1 MAGHGTKAIW
11 AAFFANLG
19 IAIAKF
25 VGFLV
30 TTSSSMLS
38 ESIHSLADTGNQ
50 ALLLLGGRRAKL
62 KATPMHPFGYGRE
75 RYFWSF
81 VVALVLFSLGSL
93 FSLYEGLHKLEHPE
107 PLESPQWA
115 IGILLFA
122 IVAESFS
129 FRTAIVE
136 SNHVRGDASWVE
148 FIRHAKIP
156 ELPVVLLEDLGAL
169 IGLVFALSAV
179 SASALTED
187 GIYDAYGTLA
197 ISALLGVIAVVLMVE
212 MKSLLIGEGAS
223 PDDEAAIVDAIERE
237 PEVRRLIHLKTE
249 HLGPEELLVA
259 AKVEFEADL
268 SVAQLADAVNRIE
281 VHVRTQVPGT
291 GPMYVEPDVWR
302 TGADLAAAEP
312 EPAAD

>member
-1 MAGHGTKAIW
+1 MAGHGTRAIW

-62 KATPMHPFGYGRE
+62 KATPVHPFGYGRE

-122 IVAESFS
+122 MVLESYS

-136 SNHVRGDASWVE
+136 SNHVRGDASWVQ
-148 FIRHAKIP
+148 FIRRAKIP

-169 IGLVFALSAV
+169 VGLVIALAAV
-179 SASALTED
+179 SASAATDD

-197 ISALLGVIAVVLMVE
+197 ISALLFVIAVVLMVE

-223 PDDEAAIVDAIERE
+223 PEDEANIVDAIETA
-237 PEVRRLIHLKTE
+237 PEVRSLIHLKTE

-259 AKVEFEADL
+259 AKVEFASDL
-268 SVAQLADAVNRIE
+268 TVAQLAEAVDGIE
-281 VHVRTQVPGT
+281 SRVRERVPGT
-291 GPMYVEPDVWR
+291 GPMYIEPDVLR
-302 TGADLAAAEP
+302 TGDGTSPP
-312 EPAAD
+312 EI